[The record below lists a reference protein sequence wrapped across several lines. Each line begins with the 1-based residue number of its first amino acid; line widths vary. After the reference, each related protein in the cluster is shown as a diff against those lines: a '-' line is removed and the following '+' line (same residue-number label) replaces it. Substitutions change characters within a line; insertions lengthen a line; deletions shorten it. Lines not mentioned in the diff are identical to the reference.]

1 MDFRSQGKVVA
12 IAAAPSQVQRFSV
25 RDRITIANSATRIRE
40 LGIVRVDLHTYAE
53 HGDPNFGDFLL
64 LYTLDHPW
72 SRWGVGCCGR
82 GFLLWRSATGVS
94 CGYFDTV
101 DEALEALIPESEYGE
116 TAAQPKRRRRH
127 RVKAVPELPGCFT
140 SW

>member
-1 MDFRSQGKVVA
+1 
-12 IAAAPSQVQRFSV
+12 
-25 RDRITIANSATRIRE
+25 
-40 LGIVRVDLHTYAE
+40 
-53 HGDPNFGDFLL
+53 
-64 LYTLDHPW
+64 
-72 SRWGVGCCGR
+72 
-82 GFLLWRSATGVS
+82 LLWRSATGVS

-140 SW
+140 FW